1 MIWMYILDALV
12 AMLGVFIGSVI
23 VDKIILPPVDKKGAS
38 DAVTRHTE
46 EKQTKEM
53 SLL

>member
-1 MIWMYILDALV
+1 MIWMYIIDVIV

-23 VDKIILPPVDKKGAS
+23 VDKIILPLVDKKGAS
-38 DAVTRHTE
+38 DAVTQHTE
-46 EKQTKEM
+46 ESQTKEM